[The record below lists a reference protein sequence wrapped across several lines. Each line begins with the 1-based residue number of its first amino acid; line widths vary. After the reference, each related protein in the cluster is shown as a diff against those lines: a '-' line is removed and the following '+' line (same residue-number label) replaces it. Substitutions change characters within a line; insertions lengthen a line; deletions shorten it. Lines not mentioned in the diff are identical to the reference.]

1 MLGTQSWIWL
11 EPWAHR
17 DGCGSSK
24 GSGAQGD
31 MKDVETLVCGWV
43 AHRRALASLPEA
55 VSLVARHPYSLPA
68 SWSSLGMGLG
78 CLSAASTQRV
88 FIE

>member
-11 EPWAHR
+11 EPWAHG

-31 MKDVETLVCGWV
+31 TKDMETLVCGWV

-55 VSLVARHPYSLPA
+55 VSLVAVIPTPSLLAGAP
-68 SWSSLGMGLG
+68 WGWDW
-78 CLSAASTQRV
+78 AA
-88 FIE
+88 